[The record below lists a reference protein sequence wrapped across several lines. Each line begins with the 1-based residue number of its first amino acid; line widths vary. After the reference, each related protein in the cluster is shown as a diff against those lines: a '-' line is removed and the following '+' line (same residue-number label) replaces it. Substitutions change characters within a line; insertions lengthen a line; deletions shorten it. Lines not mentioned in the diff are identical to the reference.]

1 MFTKQYKL
9 YRYMMFRATLQG
21 ITNAAGTSVTASPA
35 CSWQGDFGNG
45 MALAR
50 CNDYN
55 GENGINGEYTS
66 SSTGGANKIGI
77 FFGSGSTPPTEDD
90 YRLDVPITT
99 GLSITN
105 SGLLFEDKGDGKYIF
120 QANYTA
126 KNTTAEEITIRE
138 IGYFG
143 EIGRGSGSKYYYS
156 YALFERTVLDEPIV
170 IAPGTSK
177 IVTYTLT
184 FNQPSQ

>member
-1 MFTKQYKL
+1 MLTKNYKL
-9 YRYMMFRATLQG
+9 YREMMFRCSARY
-21 ITNAAGTSVTASPA
+21 ITNSAGTSVQAYPA
-35 CSWQGDFGNG
+35 CSFQGDFGNG

-50 CNDYN
+50 CNDYY

-66 SSTGGANKIGI
+66 SSSGGSNKLGV

-90 YRLDVPITT
+90 YCLDVPITT

-105 SGLLFEDKGDGKYIF
+105 GTLMSEDKGDGKYIF
-120 QANYTA
+120 QANYTVY
-126 KNTTAEEITIRE
+126 NTTTEEITIRE

-170 IAPGTSK
+170 IAPGTFK
-177 IVTYTLT
+177 IVTYTMT

>member
-9 YRYMMFRATLQG
+9 YRHMMFRSSGQG
-21 ITNAAGTSVTASPA
+21 IVNSAGTSVSVVPA
-35 CSWQGDFGNG
+35 LSYQGDFGNG
-45 MALAR
+45 MAAAR

-66 SSTGGANKIGI
+66 SSSGGAGKIGV

-105 SGLLFEDKGDGKYIF
+105 SGLMSEDKGDGKYIF
-120 QANYTA
+120 QAYYTVKNYT
-126 KNTTAEEITIRE
+126 TEEITIRE

-184 FNQPSQ
+184 FNQPAV

>member
-1 MFTKQYKL
+1 
-9 YRYMMFRATLQG
+9 MFRGTTQG
-21 ITNAAGTSVTASPA
+21 ITNAVGTSVTATPS

-45 MALAR
+45 MWIAR
-50 CNDYN
+50 CTDYN

-66 SSTGGANKIGI
+66 SSTGGTSRLGV
-77 FFGSGSTPPTEDD
+77 FFGSGSTPSTEDD

-120 QANYTA
+120 KANYA
-126 KNTTAEEITIRE
+126 VKNTTAEEITIRE